1 MVILDKRKQ
10 DYILGSSPV
19 EHKVLNETGN
29 WQPYAPEHEHQF
41 NFDALYETSM
51 CVSFSATDAIE
62 YQFNK
67 AITDNRISLEDI
79 KWLRDRGY
87 YKNGKINFSERF
99 VGALGDTRS
108 YGAYQYKVGDAIRK
122 YGLIPQDMFDL
133 ADSFED
139 NISTEFITQEMYD
152 LGKKFIERFPINYE
166 WVNDVDEGLKYG
178 SLQVCVY
185 YADGNGI
192 LCPGQNPNHAVVLV
206 NNTEMYSLIDDSYKI
221 QFKKYCHKAIYSPM
235 LYTVKFKKPMTFRK
249 EKNDPDIYLINE
261 VRKTKTMLADME
273 TLEAFQGSF
282 EEVDSLEEY
291 KDDGTFVWVNRKIN

>member
-1 MVILDKRKQ
+1 MVILEKRKQ

-19 EHKVLNETGN
+19 EHNVVNENAN
-29 WQPYAPEHEHQF
+29 WKQFSPEHERQ
-41 NFDALYETSM
+41 NIPVESLM
-51 CVSFSATDAIE
+51 CVSFSATDAVE

-67 AITDNRISLEDI
+67 AIFDNRISLEDL
-79 KWLRDRGY
+79 KWLRDNGY

-99 VGALGDTRS
+99 IGALGDTRS

-122 YGLIPQDMFDL
+122 YGLIPNDMFTLTD
-133 ADSFED
+133 DFNK
-139 NISTEFITQEMYD
+139 NIDKDEITEEMYD
-152 LGKKFIERFPINYE
+152 LGKEFIERFPINYE
-166 WVNDVDEGLKYG
+166 WVNDIKEALKYG
-178 SLQVCVY
+178 ALQVCVY

-206 NNTEMYSLIDDSYKI
+206 NNTEMYSLIDDSYKR

-235 LYTVKFKKPMTFRK
+235 LYTVKFKKTMTFKK
-249 EKNDPDIYLINE
+249 EKDSPDIYFINE

-282 EEVDSLEEY
+282 EEVDSLEDY
-291 KDDGTFVWVNRKIN
+291 KDDGTFLWINRTIQ